1 MSVGDNQGKAASY
14 DSALI
19 DFGDHAAQ
27 LFEAQQRLKALM
39 DALPVGVNF
48 SDDVTCQRIWA
59 NPASQAQF
67 EVGPEGNVSASAQ
80 DARAPGRQAKF
91 LREGHQV
98 DVSELPIQR
107 AVAENRIIP
116 PTELEI
122 ELASGRRWFSEISAA
137 PIHDRSGNVI
147 GGVAVV
153 VDITDR
159 KRYAEQLLIQK
170 VREKISG
177 QLIEAQE
184 RERSR
189 IARELHDDVCQRLAM
204 LTLELEQATMSP
216 EISTE
221 RLMEIRDR
229 YGEITNDLQ
238 AISHELHS
246 SKLEYLGIVPALRS
260 FCHEFSEKRSV
271 NIDFTHDNV
280 PEELSG
286 DIPLCLFRIAQEALH
301 NALKHSGTRDFAV
314 HLCGAEDHIELVV
327 RDDGGGFDP
336 KSSAAHQGLGLVSMR
351 ERVGLIG
358 GTFSV
363 ESSPDS
369 GTTVRVRISL
379 ENQKAAR

>member
-1 MSVGDNQGKAASY
+1 MSVGDNHGKAASHDVSFI
-14 DSALI
+14 DS
-19 DFGDHAAQ
+19 GDRASQ
-27 LFEAQQRLKALM
+27 LEAQQRLKALM

-67 EVGPEGNVSASAQ
+67 EVGPEGNISASAP
-80 DARAPGRQAKF
+80 DAGAPGRQAKF
-91 LREGHQV
+91 LREGRQI

-122 ELASGRRWFSEISAA
+122 QLASGRRWFSEISAA
-137 PIHDRSGNVI
+137 PIHDRSGNVV

-159 KRYAEQLLIQK
+159 KRLAEQLLMHKVHEK
-170 VREKISG
+170 VRG

-204 LTLELEQATMSP
+204 LTLELEQATTGP

-246 SKLEYLGIVPALRS
+246 SKLEYLGIVAALRS
-260 FCHEFSEKRSV
+260 FCQEFSEKRSV
-271 NIDFTHDNV
+271 NINFTHDNV
-280 PEELSG
+280 PKELSG
-286 DIPLCLFRIAQEALH
+286 DIPLCLFRIAQEAVY

-314 HLCGAEDHIELVV
+314 HLCGAENHIELEV
-327 RDDGGGFDP
+327 RDDGAGFDP
-336 KSSAAHQGLGLVSMR
+336 KSTAAHQGLGLISMR
-351 ERVGLIG
+351 ERVNLIG

-363 ESSPDS
+363 ESSPDG

-379 ENQKAAR
+379 ENQKAAQ